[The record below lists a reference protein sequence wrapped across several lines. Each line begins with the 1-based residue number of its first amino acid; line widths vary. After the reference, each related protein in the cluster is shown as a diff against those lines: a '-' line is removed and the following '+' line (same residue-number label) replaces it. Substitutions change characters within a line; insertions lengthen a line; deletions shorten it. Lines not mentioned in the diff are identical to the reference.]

1 MKVYKFLNKCIYNKV
16 RKLIR
21 KASHAGSWY
30 PKNHEDLIRELEYC
44 FSESEF
50 GPGLLPETLNQDTRS
65 IIGGVSPH
73 AGYAFSGRCAAYTYL
88 NLFKEKIPDT
98 IIVLGTD
105 HVGYGK
111 VALLGD
117 GAWETPLGNLL
128 IDEELSKKILDTS
141 DIIVEDRSAFTG
153 FMEQEHNIEI
163 QLPFIKYCAK
173 EKDVKIVTIKIGA
186 RKGYEVYEQIS
197 ADISSVIKSSNKDI
211 VIVASSDMSHKN
223 ITNKQQLE
231 DFKKVDKDVID
242 AFVALDPKKT
252 LSNALKTT
260 VCGAQTITTMMLT
273 CMKLDATK
281 GEMLKY
287 YTSSDIRGE
296 FGYCVGYLSGIIYKM
311 I

>member
-1 MKVYKFLNKCIYNKV
+1 M
-16 RKLIR
+16 RKLGIR

-30 PKNHEDLIRELEYC
+30 PKNPEDLIRDLEFC

-50 GPGLLPETLNQDTRS
+50 GPGLLPETLNQDTRT

-73 AGYAFSGRCAAYTYL
+73 AGYSFSGRCAAYTYL

-105 HVGYGK
+105 HIGYSK
-111 VALLGD
+111 VALLAD
-117 GAWETPLGNLL
+117 GQWETPIGNLQ
-128 IDEELSKKILDTS
+128 IDSDIANRILDIS
-141 DIIVEDRSAFTG
+141 DSIIEDRSAFTG

-163 QLPFIKYCAK
+163 QLPFIKYCSRG
-173 EKDVKIVTIKIGA
+173 KDVKILTIKIGA
-186 RKGYEVYEQIS
+186 RKDYKVYEQIS

-223 ITNKQQLE
+223 ITNKQQLF
-231 DFKKVDKDVID
+231 DFKKVDQEVPD

-252 LSNALKTT
+252 LVNAQKTT
-260 VCGAQTITTMMLT
+260 VCGAQTITTLMLT
-273 CMKLDATK
+273 SMKLNATK
-281 GEMLKY
+281 GELLKY

-296 FGYCVGYLSGIIYKM
+296 YGYCVGYFSGILLK
-311 I
+311 

>member
-1 MKVYKFLNKCIYNKV
+1 M
-16 RKLIR
+16 RKLGIR

-30 PKNHEDLIRELEYC
+30 PKNREDLIRDLEYN

-50 GPGLLPETLNQDTRS
+50 GPGLLPETLNLDTRT

-73 AGYAFSGRCAAYTYL
+73 AGYAYSGRCAAYTYL

-98 IIVLGTD
+98 VIVLGTD

-128 IDEELSKKILDTS
+128 IDDELSKKILDTS

-173 EKDVKIVTIKIGA
+173 DKDLKIIPIKITPRINFDVMDEISSDIANAVKSVDKDVV
-186 RKGYEVYEQIS
+186 V
-197 ADISSVIKSSNKDI
+197 
-211 VIVASSDMSHKN
+211 VASSDMSHEYVHSEELRN
-223 ITNKQQLE
+223 YWQR
-231 DFKKVDKDVID
+231 
-242 AFVALDPKKT
+242 
-252 LSNALKTT
+252 SWLK
-260 VCGAQTITTMMLT
+260 
-273 CMKLDATK
+273 
-281 GEMLKY
+281 
-287 YTSSDIRGE
+287 
-296 FGYCVGYLSGIIYKM
+296 
-311 I
+311 

>member
-1 MKVYKFLNKCIYNKV
+1 V
-16 RKLIR
+16 RKLGIR

-30 PKNHEDLIRELEYC
+30 PKNREDLIRDLEYN

-50 GPGLLPETLNQDTRS
+50 GPGLLSETLNLDTRT

-98 IIVLGTD
+98 VIVLGTD

-128 IDEELSKKILDTS
+128 IDDELSKKILDTS

-173 EKDVKIVTIKIGA
+173 EKDVKIVTLKIGIRRDYA
-186 RKGYEVYEQIS
+186 VFEKIASDIS
-197 ADISSVIKSSNKDI
+197 ASIKALNKDV
-211 VIVASSDMSHKN
+211 VIVASSDMSHKEVFD
-223 ITNKQQLE
+223 TNQLNE
-231 DFKKVDKDVID
+231 FKKFDQDVID
-242 AFVALDPKKT
+242 AFVKLDPKKT
-252 LSNALKTT
+252 LSAASKTT
-260 VCGAQTITTMMLT
+260 VCGAQTITTLMLI
-273 CMKLDATK
+273 CEKLNATK
-281 GEMLKY
+281 GELLKY
-287 YTSSDIRGE
+287 YTSSDIKGGY
-296 FGYCVGYLSGIIYKM
+296 GYCVGYFSGIMVK
-311 I
+311 

>member
-1 MKVYKFLNKCIYNKV
+1 VI
-16 RKLIR
+16 KLGIR

-30 PKNHEDLIRELEYC
+30 PKNREDLIRDLENY

-50 GPGLLPETLNQDTRS
+50 GPGLLPETLNLDTRT

-73 AGYAFSGRCAAYTYL
+73 AGYAYSGRCAAYTYL

-98 IIVLGTD
+98 VIVLGTD

-128 IDEELSKKILDTS
+128 IDDELSSKILDTS

-173 EKDVKIVTIKIGA
+173 EKDVKIVTLKIGVRRDYGVFEKIA
-186 RKGYEVYEQIS
+186 SDIS
-197 ADISSVIKSSNKDI
+197 ASINASNKDI
-211 VIVASSDMSHKN
+211 VIVASSDMSHKEVFD
-223 ITNKQQLE
+223 TNQLNE
-231 DFKKVDKDVID
+231 FKKFDQDVMD
-242 AFVALDPKKT
+242 AFVELNPQKT
-252 LSNALKTT
+252 LSAASKTT
-260 VCGAQTITTMMLT
+260 VCGAQTITTLMLI
-273 CMKLDATK
+273 CEKLNAIK
-281 GEMLKY
+281 GELLKY
-287 YTSSDIRGE
+287 YTSNDIKGGY
-296 FGYCVGYLSGIIYKM
+296 GYCVGYFSGIIQK
-311 I
+311 